1 MRINEA
7 YEHEA
12 ILPYQTAEDACP
24 GSGCNCNKISTQC
37 VDVTAPLTLT
47 PTASIGTAT
56 VACQGEPVVS
66 CETDPTG
73 SCCIVTLTQK
83 VCVTVPMRYGVTM
96 TAGEP
101 KIDCAEN
108 CAGSGCPACGY

>member
-12 ILPYQTAEDACP
+12 ILPYQAAEEA
-24 GSGCNCNKISTQC
+24 GSGSICNCKISTQC
-37 VDVTAPLTLT
+37 VDVSAPLILT
-47 PTASIGTAT
+47 PTASIDTAK
-56 VACQGEPVVS
+56 VSCQGEPS
-66 CETDPTG
+66 ITCTTDPNG
-73 SCCIVTLTQK
+73 SCVVVTLTQK

-101 KIDCAEN
+101 KIGCADG
-108 CAGSGCPACGY
+108 ACPACGH

>member
-12 ILPYQTAEDACP
+12 ILPYQTAEDAAA
-24 GSGCNCNKISTQC
+24 GSNCNCNKISTQC
-37 VDVTAPLTLT
+37 VDVSAPLTLT

-56 VACQGEPVVS
+56 VACQGEPSITCVT
-66 CETDPTG
+66 EPDGT
-73 SCCIVTLTQK
+73 CCVVTLTQK

-96 TAGEP
+96 AAGEP
-101 KIDCAEN
+101 KIGCADGT
-108 CAGSGCPACGY
+108 CHARGY